1 MHVCHQCHQSNK
13 LGKSA
18 FDAHTKKAHQGL
30 HHNSG
35 KLKSLGRLYT
45 VIFLSTKQQLGWGSK
60 KGGLQEQGH
69 FLCSFETY
77 RQQTPGVDDQIHE
90 QGQQQMAGNYFSGEN
105 HISLDP
111 VVHIPVPTI

>member
-1 MHVCHQCHQSNK
+1 MHTPGALPQFWKVKILRQTIHSDLSIYK
-13 LGKSA
+13 GTAWLGV
-18 FDAHTKKAHQGL
+18 QE
-30 HHNSG
+30 
-35 KLKSLGRLYT
+35 
-45 VIFLSTKQQLGWGSK
+45 
-60 KGGLQEQGH
+60 GGLQEQGH